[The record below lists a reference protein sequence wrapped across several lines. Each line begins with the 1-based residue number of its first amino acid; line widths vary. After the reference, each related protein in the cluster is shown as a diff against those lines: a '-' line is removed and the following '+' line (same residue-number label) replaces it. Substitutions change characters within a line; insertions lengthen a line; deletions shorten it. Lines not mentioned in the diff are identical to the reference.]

1 MLEPGG
7 ISCVIVQMRSGS
19 SRLLEKM
26 NKKLCGWTVSEWV
39 AEGVET
45 SSANKIIYA
54 LPHSDRNTQLHL
66 TLKDR
71 ANSDRVSIFFGDEN
85 NVFDRFRSALI
96 DLKTKENLRPISLI
110 RVCGDRPLVQ
120 PENINMLINQNY
132 DGLSF
137 NHQNNEK
144 SYLGYGAE
152 RLSPK
157 LTHELFFGSLLSGA
171 NKEHVT
177 KGVYKIKSINKK
189 CIWDQEIYRM
199 VKKLNLKKLDLD
211 TYEDY
216 QRLEDVIAKYSLSPS
231 RRLPS

>member
-1 MLEPGG
+1 MLEPSE

-85 NVFDRFRSALI
+85 NVFGHDS
-96 DLKTKENLRPISLI
+96 
-110 RVCGDRPLVQ
+110 
-120 PENINMLINQNY
+120 
-132 DGLSF
+132 
-137 NHQNNEK
+137 
-144 SYLGYGAE
+144 
-152 RLSPK
+152 
-157 LTHELFFGSLLSGA
+157 
-171 NKEHVT
+171 
-177 KGVYKIKSINKK
+177 
-189 CIWDQEIYRM
+189 
-199 VKKLNLKKLDLD
+199 
-211 TYEDY
+211 
-216 QRLEDVIAKYSLSPS
+216 
-231 RRLPS
+231 